1 MSMGKKQNKNILLYY
16 VLLLIV
22 PVMFITI
29 GFSALSTIL
38 SVNGTSMMRPVGMI
52 LVMSIEPDQE
62 TAVNNISAS
71 HTTDKVS
78 ISAQLNNI
86 NDEVRYNVQIRNLGQ
101 TNKILSE
108 IISEEF
114 TNDDMLYILNGLS
127 IGDVFRPG
135 DSVDFTIIFKYKSG
149 VLNVD
154 NDRINSVLKF
164 VFDDYEVPFITGYF
178 APFNGDSGFFGF
190 SKSSITGFK
199 RNTELTYRQIQN
211 IPGIQLIDNV
221 SEDQYNSLAD
231 IYGWVDANGVFN
243 WWSEANIVYFHPS
256 TLKAFNNMGN
266 LISVDLTDV
275 STEKVENFAHWFD
288 KDRKLTTIIG
298 KINTSGLKLQYNDS
312 FDYANDEDEN
322 ASSGYG
328 LTYLFNDCN
337 ALVEVDLSE
346 IDTTNSSDLK
356 RMFGGCKK
364 LTEIDVSRFNTANAK
379 SMYWMFRN
387 VNEVVE
393 LDLTTFDTSNVTN
406 MFGMF
411 LSSYKLKNIILGD
424 NFNTGN
430 VKHFDS
436 MFNNLS
442 SLTTIY
448 VKKDFEISSG
458 SVSDNMFYLSR
469 KLVGSAGTSYS
480 CAYSASHVDSSYA
493 KIALATQRGYFTLS
507 DENREYT
514 IFYNYNGGTANNP
527 ITYSINT
534 PTFSLNAP
542 TKEGYS
548 FVGWTGSN
556 GNTPERSVTILQG
569 TIGNKH
575 YDAVFNPN
583 VYTIQFNSNGGTGSM
598 PFMEVTY
605 DTYESLR
612 SNTFTYDDHY
622 FIGWNTKAD
631 GTGFFYEDGQTIFN
645 MVTDGIVTLYA
656 QWADITNPFP
666 KVFNASG
673 PCIFNG
679 NSANISGDTCSQYSN
694 VKFINTGVQLFNS
707 DNINKD
713 FEIGLSIEGYL
724 PSNQNETQ
732 ATFLNVKLEYSSAGY
747 PGFTLRR
754 NGNNIELTG
763 RFGNAKPI
771 VTFSAADV
779 SSVRIARKSK
789 KLYYSING
797 GTWTLFQDISS
808 FNTTF
813 DTPVTFGSSLNTN
826 GTPMRIIK
834 NTTLLN
840 MYIKVG
846 VIESLDT

>member
-1 MSMGKKQNKNILLYY
+1 MKKSNNKKFLFIFISVM
-16 VLLLIV
+16 VL
-22 PVMFITI
+22 PVLFITI

-52 LVMSIEPDQE
+52 LVMSIEPDQT
-62 TAVNNISAS
+62 TAVHNISSS
-71 HTTDKVS
+71 HTTDTITVS
-78 ISAQLNNI
+78 SQLDNV
-86 NDEVRYNVQIRNLGQ
+86 NDEVKYNVQIRNLGQ
-101 TNKILSE
+101 TSKTLSE
-108 IISEEF
+108 IVLEEF
-114 TNDDMLYILNGLS
+114 SNSDMLYTITGLTV
-127 IGDVFRPG
+127 GDVFRPG
-135 DSVDFTIIFKYKSG
+135 DSVDFTITFKYKSG
-149 VLNVD
+149 VSIIDNNRLNA
-154 NDRINSVLKF
+154 VLKF
-164 VFDDYEVPFITGYF
+164 VFDDYEAPFITVYF
-178 APFNGDSGFFGF
+178 QPFNGDSGFFGF
-190 SKSSITGFK
+190 AKSGIKGFK
-199 RNTELTYRQIQN
+199 RNTTLTFAQVQQIS
-211 IPGIQLIDNV
+211 GVQLIHNV
-221 SEDQYNSLAD
+221 SEDQYNSAAT
-231 IYGWVDANGVFN
+231 IYGWVDGNGIFN

-256 TLKAFNNMGN
+256 TLKAFNNMVEI
-266 LISVDLTDV
+266 LSVDFTDT

-288 KDRKLTTIIG
+288 KDRKLTRIIG

-442 SLTTIY
+442 ALTTIY

-480 CAYSASHVDSSYA
+480 CAYSSNHVDSSYA

-507 DENREYT
+507 DENREYA

-542 TKEGYS
+542 TKEGYN

-583 VYTIQFNSNGGTGSM
+583 VYIIQFDSNGGTGSM

-605 DTYESLR
+605 DTYETLR
-612 SNTFTYDDHY
+612 SNTFNYEDHY
-622 FIGWNTKAD
+622 FIGWNTEAN
-631 GTGFFYEDGQTIFN
+631 GTGINYDNAQTIFN
-645 MVTDGIVTLYA
+645 MVADGIVTLYA
-656 QWADITNPFP
+656 QWAEVTNLFP
-666 KVFNASG
+666 KKFDVSG

-679 NSANISGDTCSQYSN
+679 NVSNISGDTCSQYSS
-694 VKFINTGVQLFNS
+694 VKYINTGIQLFNS

-732 ATFLNVKLEYSSAGY
+732 ATFLNVKLENSSAGY

-763 RFGNAKPI
+763 RFGSAKPI

-779 SSVRIARKSK
+779 SSIKIARKDK
-789 KLYYSING
+789 KLYYSINDG
-797 GTWTLFQDISS
+797 AWTLFQDISS

-834 NTTLLN
+834 DTTLLD

-846 VIESLDT
+846 IMDDLVTQ